1 MEGLVADDLQT
12 EPWLHIYAQYTN
24 HAPATIR
31 GTKEGLIALRD
42 ALTAAI
48 DNGKGEG
55 TAYTSDGEGYPI
67 EVQRVNVLNFLGRLP
82 YTADLNRW
90 QFPPNLKHVSS

>member
-1 MEGLVADDLQT
+1 VSDLHE

-42 ALTAAI
+42 ALTVAI
-48 DNGKGEG
+48 EAGKSEG
-55 TAYTSDGEGYPI
+55 TAYTADGEGYPI
-67 EVQRVNVLNFLGRLP
+67 EVQRVNVINFLGRLP
-82 YTADLNRW
+82 YTAEW
-90 QFPPNLKHVSS
+90 HQPKPVYI

>member
-1 MEGLVADDLQT
+1 LTGFCANEEGLMAGDLQT

-24 HAPATIR
+24 HAPAT
-31 GTKEGLIALRD
+31 
-42 ALTAAI
+42 

-82 YTADLNRW
+82 YTADLNGK
-90 QFPPNLKHVSS
+90 PSIKHVLS

>member
-1 MEGLVADDLQT
+1 MAGDLQT

-42 ALTAAI
+42 ALTVAI

-55 TAYTSDGEGYPI
+55 TAYASDGEGYPI
-67 EVQRVNVLNFLGRLP
+67 EVQRVNVLNLLGRLP

-90 QFPPNLKHVSS
+90 QLPPNLKHVLS

>member
-1 MEGLVADDLQT
+1 MADDLQT

-48 DNGKGEG
+48 ETGQGQGEG
-55 TAYTSDGEGYPI
+55 FASDGEGYPI
-67 EVQRVNVLNFLGRLP
+67 EVQRVNVLNLLGRLP
-82 YTADLNRW
+82 YTADLNLW